1 MPLQSTNVTCFLHTM
16 FLEITLHIQ
25 SCECVFRHIR
35 LLSVFYHDCIMTSC
49 GFKALVS
56 SPCGSSKY
64 HKGATVIIA
73 LSNCTKD
80 ITGHLQRLNT
90 FDIESV
96 NNEATL
102 ILARAGKLFLVSN
115 MHCSKCAVIY

>member
-1 MPLQSTNVTCFLHTM
+1 M
-16 FLEITLHIQ
+16 
-25 SCECVFRHIR
+25 
-35 LLSVFYHDCIMTSC
+35 
-49 GFKALVS
+49 
-56 SPCGSSKY
+56 
-64 HKGATVIIA
+64 IIA
-73 LSNCTKD
+73 LLNCTKD

-115 MHCSKCAVIY
+115 TDYSKCTVIY

>member
-1 MPLQSTNVTCFLHTM
+1 
-16 FLEITLHIQ
+16 
-25 SCECVFRHIR
+25 
-35 LLSVFYHDCIMTSC
+35 MTSC
-49 GFKALVS
+49 GFKSLVS

-73 LSNCTKD
+73 LLNCTKD

-115 MHCSKCAVIY
+115 THYSKFAVIY